1 MADLIDKL
9 RGIEISVVRAN
20 RALLGTTPVTSA
32 NELVRA
38 AADRLEA
45 QEALLREAMETL
57 RFYADEGYDGY
68 NICITDYGLSTEN
81 GPIITDGGKQARA
94 TLAKLRAHMGGNHE

>member
-20 RALLGTTPVTSA
+20 RALLGTTTVTSA

-45 QEALLREAMETL
+45 QDRSQKLPAPPSPSC
-57 RFYADEGYDGY
+57 G
-68 NICITDYGLSTEN
+68 NIWRVEELTPKPLSPHDKSPKIQQKELTH
-81 GPIITDGGKQARA
+81 D
-94 TLAKLRAHMGGNHE
+94 